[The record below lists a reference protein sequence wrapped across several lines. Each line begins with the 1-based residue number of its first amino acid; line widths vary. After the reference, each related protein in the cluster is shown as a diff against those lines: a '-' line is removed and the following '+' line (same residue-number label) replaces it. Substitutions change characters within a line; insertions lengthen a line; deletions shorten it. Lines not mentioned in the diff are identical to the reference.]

1 MWRDFLWLKKRQQ
14 NRLQLILIDTPLAP
28 FLSILV
34 FFISSDPENLQSSPP
49 KIRKVSVPILS
60 KFSEIMNNL

>member
-1 MWRDFLWLKKRQQ
+1 MDL
-14 NRLQLILIDTPLAP
+14 
-28 FLSILV
+28 
-34 FFISSDPENLQSSPP
+34 FFISSDPENLQSSPA